1 MKQKL
6 LIIQY
11 SLAGGGAEKVLS
23 DILNRFD
30 YDRFE
35 VEPLLFQS
43 YGQF

>member
-30 YDRFE
+30 
-35 VEPLLFQS
+35 VTLLLFQK
-43 YGQF
+43 YVQF